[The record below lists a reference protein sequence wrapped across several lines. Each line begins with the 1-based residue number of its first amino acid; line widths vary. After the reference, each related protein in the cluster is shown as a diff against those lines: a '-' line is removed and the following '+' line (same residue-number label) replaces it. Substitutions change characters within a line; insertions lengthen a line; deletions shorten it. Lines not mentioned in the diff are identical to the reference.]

1 MNLNVV
7 LGLDVLDNVLVMSI
21 CSEGDSPHMYICIT
35 VMQENQSDR
44 QLTNYYFDRLNS
56 IHASLQLVKVI
67 GIITLWENRENSH
80 GIV

>member
-1 MNLNVV
+1 
-7 LGLDVLDNVLVMSI
+7 
-21 CSEGDSPHMYICIT
+21 MYICIT